1 MPITLKDIAKVC
13 NVSYSTVSRAINN
26 KNIRPSAKMDEIRET
41 AKALGYSPNV
51 LAVQLV
57 KRRTKIIGLIIPDIA
72 NPHYSEITKCVEDAA
87 LERGYQVFLCNSDWN
102 IAKEK
107 RYRDLLIEHRVAG
120 MVVMPVSDESH
131 ILFRNL
137 DIPIVLLGSRTKE
150 RSLNTVVMDNHQAAF
165 LATEYLIKKGC
176 TKLAYI
182 GRRIENYTSSD
193 RIRGYKSAL
202 QAYGIA
208 DQAASLINSD
218 SFQLEGGYTAT
229 KKLLRQP
236 NRLNG
241 IIAFND
247 FIAIGAMQAV
257 EEEGYIVGSDIAII
271 GFDNVLYSALPK
283 ISLTTVTPS
292 NEELAKKAVAIII
305 SYVEENEKEVQHLL
319 LPPKLIFRST
329 C

>member
-1 MPITLKDIAKVC
+1 MAITLKDIAKVC
-13 NVSYSTVSRAINN
+13 NVSYSTVSRALNN

-51 LAVQLV
+51 LAIQLV
-57 KRRTKIIGLIIPDIA
+57 KRRTKIFGLIIPDIA
-72 NPHYSEITKCVEDAA
+72 NPHYSEITKCVEDVA
-87 LERGYQVFLCNSDWN
+87 LEHGFQVFLCNSDWN

-120 MVVMPVSDESH
+120 MIVMPVSDESH
-131 ILFRNL
+131 VLFRNL
-137 DIPIVLLGSRTKE
+137 DIPVTLLGSRTKE
-150 RSLNTVVMDNHQAAF
+150 SSLNTVVMNNEQAAF
-165 LATEYLIKKGC
+165 LATEHLIKKGF
-176 TKLAYI
+176 TRLAYI

-208 DQAASLINSD
+208 DQAAHLIHSD

-229 KKLLRQP
+229 RKLLEQP
-236 NRLNG
+236 NRPNG
-241 IIAFND
+241 IVAFSD

-257 EEEGYIVGSDIAII
+257 EEAGLVVGRDVGII
-271 GFDNVLYSALPK
+271 GFDNVLYAALPK
-283 ISLTTVTPS
+283 INLTTVTPS
-292 NEELAKKAVAIII
+292 NKELARKAVEII
-305 SYVEENEKEVQHLL
+305 VEQVQEGTKAVQNDL